1 MIINSLIMIG
11 KILLLAYF
19 ITRFE
24 PLQIFVE
31 TFTEKYKNIFTTTFY
46 LMLSCF
52 KCTSFWCGL
61 FLSHNI
67 YLAIISFIIAFIYD
81 KKLSLWETKITFK

>member
-1 MIINSLIMIG
+1 MIISSLIIIG

-24 PLQIFVE
+24 PLQLVLQ
-31 TFTEKYKNIFTTTFY
+31 TLSDRYKNLFMIVLY
-46 LMLSCF
+46 LILSCF
-52 KCTSFWCGL
+52 KCTSFWVGL
-61 FLSHNI
+61 ILFQSI
-67 YLAIISFIIAFIYD
+67 YLGIIAFIIAFIYD